1 MPDPRRIAGSGGQ
14 QQQAQ
19 PKQRTPTTTGDN
31 LSSTQYAVIVDA
43 LSEGEIGGLVDG
55 EGSIYYDNTP
65 VRNSSGGRNFDSITI
80 ETTNGT
86 QVQEPLSLAERV
98 SNEVPVNVTVLKNE
112 PVTRT
117 ITDTAVDGVRVTISV
132 PQLQRIEEDGDIK
145 GERIELEIDVQ
156 YNGGGFVTRVN
167 DVITGRTTDQ
177 YERDYRITFE
187 GPHPVDIRVIRVS
200 PDSTDTNKVNAF
212 RWLSYT
218 ELTYAKLRYPNTAL
232 VAHRFDASQFSNI
245 PTRSYRVRGIKVRV
259 PNNATVDQR
268 NGRLTY
274 SGLWTGVFGAARSTS
289 DPAWILYDLITNK
302 RYGLGSHIPAA
313 QVDIWALYAASQY
326 SSALVPDGFG
336 GYEPRFSVNVNIQTP
351 MDAYQAINSL
361 ASVMRAMAYASA
373 GGITFSQDR
382 PAAGTYFFNQANV
395 ENGQFSYA
403 SSSLKTRPTVA
414 VVRYFNNDTRDY
426 AYESVEDTDRVSKY
440 GVVREEIEAFACTS
454 RGQARRLGEWLLY
467 SEWYESETISFVTS
481 LDAGIVVRPGQL
493 IGVMDPMKAGQRRAG
508 RIVSATTT
516 TITVDSAEGFPTSP
530 GGTFYVIPPS
540 GVPEG
545 STVVSI
551 AGTTVTVAPAFTT
564 APAAGTPWAWD
575 TTSIRV
581 TNWRVLSIEELDG
594 VRYKIT
600 GLSHNASKYNYIERD
615 IPLQPIDIS
624 DLSALPPT
632 PTNLSGQEIIYEDRN
647 RALVKIR
654 LSWRGSPGV
663 STFAVRWRLSTG
675 NWRSAEVSSA
685 DYEILDTE
693 PGTYE
698 VQVYAL
704 NALQKRSAQPATLT
718 FYAVGKTANPANV
731 ANVNLN
737 ATDETSAILTWDR
750 STELDVLLGGAVLI
764 RHQPVLSGAEWATAQ
779 EIVAAA
785 AGSQTQKLVPLLE
798 GTYLVRF
805 RDDGG
810 RLSPAATSVIVDLP
824 TPQPRLLVFTYE
836 ESTTSPVFDGNKTNM
851 LYDAGLDALILA
863 GGGFFDDLT
872 GNIDSLVGNWDALTG
887 TASVA
892 ASGEYEFGSTYE
904 FPGVFDVNMRRHI
917 AASPFATGNLFDD
930 RLGLIDDWAGLFDG
944 DTLEGTNCRVYVRAT
959 PDDPD
964 VSPTW
969 GPWRELTN
977 NIVRGR
983 GFQYKAIAT
992 SDSPSQNIAIS
1003 QLGAELE
1010 LQQRTEQSA
1019 TLTSGTAQYDVT
1031 YSNAFYQTPGLGI
1044 TAQNM
1049 ATGDY
1054 YTLSNMS
1061 RTGFSITFRNSGGTI
1076 ISRNFQYTAIGYG
1089 KEV

>member
-1 MPDPRRIAGSGGQ
+1 MPDPRLIAGSGGQ
-14 QQQAQ
+14 QQQA

-31 LSSTQYAVIVDA
+31 LNSTQYAIIIDA

-55 EGSIYYDNTP
+55 ERSIYYDNTP
-65 VRNSSGGRNFDSITI
+65 VLDKSGGRNFDSLTI

-86 QVQEPLSLAERV
+86 QYQQVLSLAERV
-98 SNEVPVNVTVLKNE
+98 SNEVPVNVTVLKDD

-117 ITDTAVDGVRVTISV
+117 ITDTTVDAVRVTISV
-132 PQLQRIEEDGDIK
+132 PQLQRVEDDGDIK

-156 YNGGGFVTRVN
+156 YNGGGYRTRVH

-177 YERDYRITFE
+177 YERDYRITFD
-187 GPHPVDIRVIRVS
+187 GPHPVDIRVIRIS
-200 PDSTDTNKVNAF
+200 PDSNDSNRVNAF
-212 RWLSYT
+212 RWQSYT
-218 ELTYAKLRYPNTAL
+218 EITYAKLRYPNTAL

-259 PNNATVDQR
+259 PNNATVAQR
-268 NGRLTY
+268 DGRLIY
-274 SGLWTGVFGAARSTS
+274 SGVWTGVFGAAVSTS
-289 DPAWILYDLITNK
+289 DPAWILYDLITTK
-302 RYGLGSHIPAA
+302 RYGLGAHITASL
-313 QVDIWALYAASQY
+313 VDKWSFYAASQY
-326 SSALVPDGFG
+326 ASALVPDGFG
-336 GYEPRFSVNVNIQTP
+336 GYEPRFAVNVNIQTP
-351 MDAYQAINSL
+351 LDAYQAINSL
-361 ASVMRAMAYASA
+361 ASVMRCMAYASA
-373 GGITFSQDR
+373 GGITISQDR
-382 PAAGTYFFNQANV
+382 PAGGTYFFNQANV
-395 ENGQFSYA
+395 ENGQFTYA

-426 AYESVEDTDRVSKY
+426 AYESVEDSTRVAKY

-467 SEWYESETISFVTS
+467 SEWFESETITFITS
-481 LDAGIVVRPGQL
+481 LDAGIIVRPGQI
-493 IGVMDPMKAGQRRAG
+493 IGVMDPTKAGQRRAG
-508 RIVSATTT
+508 RINSATTT
-516 TITVDSAEGFPTSP
+516 TITVDSADGLPTTP

-545 STVVSI
+545 ATVTAV

-564 APAAGTPWAWD
+564 APAPGTPWAWD
-575 TTSIRV
+575 TSTIRV
-581 TNWRVLSIEELDG
+581 TNWRILSVEELDG

-600 GLSHNASKYNYIERD
+600 GLSHNPGKYAYIERD
-615 IPLQPIDIS
+615 IPLPAIDIS
-624 DLSALPPT
+624 DLSALPPA

-654 LSWRGSPGV
+654 LSWRGVPGV
-663 STFAVRWRLSTG
+663 ATFAVRWRLSTG
-675 NWRSAEVSSA
+675 NWRSAEVSSP

-718 FYAVGKTANPANV
+718 FYAVGKTANPANI
-731 ANVNLN
+731 ANLTLN
-737 ATDETSAILTWDR
+737 ATDETSAILSWDR

-764 RHQPVLSGAEWATAQ
+764 RHQPVLSGATWSEAQ

-785 AGSQTQKLVPLLE
+785 SGSQTQKLVPILE

-863 GGGFFDDLT
+863 GGGFFDALS
-872 GNIDSLVGNWDALTG
+872 GNIDSLVGNWDSLTG

-892 ASGEYEFGSTYE
+892 STGEYEFGSTYE

-917 AASPFATGNLFDD
+917 AAAPFATDDLFDD
-930 RLGLIDDWAGLFDG
+930 RLGLIDDWSGLFDG
-944 DTLEGTNCRVYVRAT
+944 DTLSGTNCKVYVRAT
-959 PDDPD
+959 PDDPSA
-964 VSPTW
+964 SPTW

-983 GFQYKAIAT
+983 GFQFKAVAT

-1003 QLGAELE
+1003 ELGAQLE

-1019 TLTSGTAQYDVT
+1019 TLTSGTAQYDVVFT
-1031 YSNAFYQTPGLGI
+1031 NAFYETPGLGI

-1054 YTLSNMS
+1054 FTLSNLD
-1061 RTGFSITFRNSGGTI
+1061 RDGFSITFRNSGGTI